1 MDRRTSLEKGVCL
14 NFPGMQC
21 TIESLAGK
29 GSNAVVYLGSYP
41 DEQRPDLHHRV
52 LIKELFPYHPR
63 GAVYRDGEG
72 DICFDE
78 DGEDTMR
85 LHRTSFG
92 RGNEVHI
99 RLQGSHPENF
109 DFNINTF
116 SMHQTLYS
124 VLGFSGGRSLDKEL
138 DMPGAGKI
146 PLTVH
151 IRRMLGALNVLE
163 AFHESGYLHLDISPD
178 NILLLG
184 DGKKERVSLID
195 YNSVHTLE
203 EIRKGNALY
212 YSEKEGYTA
221 PEVRRGRLPYIG
233 SATDLYSLTAV
244 FYRCITGRSLTA
256 MQMVSQSVPDL
267 SDAKCIKGM
276 PDTILS
282 MLHHI
287 MRRGLASSS
296 RRRYQNVAAMRQD
309 LEELQ
314 DRIDGK
320 GITHWALWE
329 TGRAGI
335 LHTVKANPALGYIR
349 EEEKV
354 YPIAG
359 TQKDGKFVTLDEL
372 FQSVMMSEGGPAVL
386 LGSGGM
392 GKTTALLRMAY
403 LQRPHYS
410 GAEPAVIYIS
420 LYGWNDSGSDYIQN
434 KILEN
439 LRFKPETDSMET
451 AKHELLRLLSSPFH
465 TSWGERPKLLLL
477 LDGFNEASGDLS
489 LLVKEISGLSELSG
503 LKMLLT
509 SRSPVTGLDF
519 PEIELRHLEE
529 SEVTAILTKNGI
541 LPPEN
546 QDFVQLLRTPMM
558 LSIFIKTVLD
568 GEKQLL
574 IAPEEQAPQ
583 QQLLSRYLSAMLEK
597 EAKDALEDSP
607 RKWAAEAAVYYV
619 LPEMADYFKTR
630 GTALSDQELLPLL
643 QKCWRRL
650 AGRDMTAVFP
660 QWIGH
665 LSDIRCNAGTAEEW
679 YGLMVHGILWRR
691 LGLIIRGEDGK
702 YRIVHQ
708 LIEEYLAEICR
719 QFGHRFVRRQR
730 LRGGIIAL
738 ACLLLTGAFWK
749 WAYLPYQASHIQE
762 EVKVPY
768 DEALSETVL
777 SLGFQTYANLARQY
791 EGVIKIL
798 ECLQEEE
805 PDENEYERGIL
816 EFNTVLSNTSA
827 NYTERA
833 RSYTDSLMDTGE
845 VMPWSKEPLDA
856 QDYADFI
863 SLPAGRAED
872 YRKYVEILKQLKE
885 DQELWEEF
893 GEGYVD
899 AFAQAV
905 RSDASITGKYYKI
918 LIEPELD
925 AMEKSKRQEDQDR
938 FRQYSSAG
946 ADYPKQNE
954 ITQDSGEYPLEQYE
968 RNAVDAWR
976 EFRANWAIDLIEEK
990 TEK

>member
-1 MDRRTSLEKGVCL
+1 MDKRTPLEKGVCL
-14 NFPGMQC
+14 RFSGMHC
-21 TIESLAGK
+21 MIESLVGK
-29 GSNAVVYLGSYP
+29 GSNAIVYLGSYP
-41 DEQRPDLHHRV
+41 DEQHPGLRHRV

-63 GAVYRDGEG
+63 GAVYRDGE
-72 DICFDE
+72 DHICFDE

-85 LHRTSFG
+85 LHRMGFG

-116 SMHQTLYS
+116 SMHHTLYS
-124 VLGFSGGRSLDKEL
+124 VMGFSGGRSMDKEL
-138 DMPGAGKI
+138 DMPGADKT

-151 IRRMLGALNVLE
+151 IKRMLGALDVLG
-163 AFHESGYLHLDISPD
+163 AFHGSGYLHLDISPD
-178 NILLLG
+178 NILLIG

-203 EIRKGNALY
+203 EIRTGNALY

-221 PEVRRGRLPYIG
+221 PEVRRGRIPDIG
-233 SATDLYSLTAV
+233 PAADLYSLAAV
-244 FYRCITGRSLTA
+244 FYRCITGRNLTA
-256 MQMVSQSVPDL
+256 MQMVSRSVPDL
-267 SDAKCIKGM
+267 SDAKCIQGM

-282 MLHHI
+282 MLRHI
-287 MRRGLASSS
+287 MRRGLASSV
-296 RRRYQNVAAMRQD
+296 RRRYQDAAAMRQD
-309 LEELQ
+309 MEELQ

-335 LHTVKANPALGYIR
+335 LHTVKANPALGYIG
-349 EEEKV
+349 EEEKI

-359 TQKDGKFVTLDEL
+359 TQKDGKTVTLAEM
-372 FQSVMMSEGGPAVL
+372 FQSFTMSERGPAVL

-392 GKTTALLRMAY
+392 GKTTALLRMVY
-403 LQRPHYS
+403 LQSPRYS
-410 GAEPAVIYIS
+410 SVETAVIYIS
-420 LYGWNDSGSDYIQN
+420 LYGWNDSGDSYIKN

-451 AKHELLRLLSSPFH
+451 AKHELIRLLSAPFH

-489 LLVKEISGLSELSG
+489 LLVKEISQLSELSG

-519 PEIELRHLEE
+519 AEIMLRHLEGP
-529 SEVTAILTKNGI
+529 EVTAILAKNGI
-541 LPPEN
+541 LPPEH
-546 QDFVQLLRTPMM
+546 QDLFRLLCTPMM
-558 LSIFIKTVLD
+558 LSIFIKTALD

-574 IAPEEQAPQ
+574 IDPKEQAPQ
-583 QQLLSRYLSAMLEK
+583 KQLLTRYLSAMLEK
-597 EAKDALEDSP
+597 EQKDALEDSP

-650 AGRDMTAVFP
+650 SGRDMAAIFP

-665 LSDIRCNAGTAEEW
+665 LSDIRCNAGNAEEW

-691 LGLIIRGEDGK
+691 LGLIIRGEDGR

-708 LIEEYLAEICR
+708 LVEEYLAELCR
-719 QFGHRFVRRQR
+719 QFEHRFVRRQR
-730 LRGGIIAL
+730 VRGGILAL
-738 ACLLLTGAFWK
+738 VCLLAAGASWK
-749 WAYLPYQASHIQE
+749 WVYLPYHAYRVQE
-762 EVKVPY
+762 EVKVHY
-768 DEALSETVL
+768 AEALSETVL
-777 SLGFQTYANLARQY
+777 SLAFQTYANLARQY
-791 EGVIKIL
+791 ESVIKIL

-805 PDENEYERGIL
+805 PDENEYERSLL
-816 EFNTVLSNTSA
+816 EFDTAISNASSD
-827 NYTERA
+827 YTERA
-833 RSYTDSLMDTGE
+833 RSYMDSLLDTGE
-845 VMPWSKEPLDA
+845 VMPWSEEPLDA
-856 QDYADFI
+856 EDYLDFI
-863 SLPAGRAED
+863 SLPAGRADD
-872 YRKYVEILKQLKE
+872 YRKYVEILKELKE
-885 DQELWEEF
+885 DHELWDEF
-893 GEGYVD
+893 GESYVD

-905 RSDASITGKYYKI
+905 MSDASVTGKYYKL

-925 AMEKSKRQEDQDR
+925 AMDKSNLQEDQDR
-938 FRQYSSAG
+938 FRQFSSAG

-954 ITQDSGEYPLEQYE
+954 ITQESGDYPLEQYE

-976 EFRANWAIDLIEEK
+976 ELRTNWAIDLIEEK